1 MPSLNDTRLAIL
13 NHITEWFMEFTD
25 TFELEESAVDDLI
38 EEAGEQAALLM
49 DSMSMEIQETHA
61 DNKITVSLELLDIV
75 HFLDEVLNE
84 KLTDDVEL

>member
-1 MPSLNDTRLAIL
+1 MPSLNDARLAIL

>member
-1 MPSLNDTRLAIL
+1 MPSLNDARLAIL

-49 DSMSMEIQETHA
+49 DSMSMEITKTVG
-61 DNKITVSLELLDIV
+61 DKITVSLELRDIV
-75 HFLDEVLNE
+75 HFLEEVLNE
-84 KLTDDVEL
+84 KFTEDVEL

>member
-1 MPSLNDTRLAIL
+1 MPSINDARLAVL

-49 DSMSMEIQETHA
+49 DSMSMEIQELHA
-61 DNKITVSLELLDIV
+61 DNEMIVSIKLMDIV
-75 HFLDEVLNE
+75 LFLDEKLNE
-84 KLTDDVEL
+84 TLVEDVEL